1 MPAIAVPAFAL
12 TWWLSCYL
20 IGRDPRRA
28 SLRWPAAALLSYA
41 LGVAAWTVAPGSA
54 AAEILLCIPALFW
67 AGAVVSLLPLTPV
80 ERRPIDRGAL
90 ALGALFL
97 LMVIFLPQVGRLVVL
112 APLVGALVLLWR
124 MSGQVSLGSLPLAL
138 TSMAVLY
145 TAGLALLLFPFGGR
159 VPAIAAIGVDL
170 LVFGYLMAV
179 AHAAES
185 GERLRPDLHRSLAGG
200 LLALLL
206 LGVPAGVTMSLI
218 DGHDVVTVLQFT
230 VVAAGATVAGLGNHV
245 RRAMDRLALA
255 EDAGLRADRSAL
267 FLNADALLRR
277 REPRRLESLGEPEFL
292 RLTRRALTDFG
303 DLNRLARSPL
313 TDLPV
318 VGRRLADREDQ
329 PRARAGALRAVLREC
344 VSDLRPA
351 GPLGT
356 TDDWRYYNVL
366 QFCCVLGLNPYSRRV
381 RTDGL
386 SREARLVV
394 DWFRRYVPED
404 VTKQWLREAAMVVA
418 ERLWTELAGGP
429 RALSPSELPTRS
441 TKTP

>member
-28 SLRWPAAALLSYA
+28 SLRWPACGLLSYA
-41 LGVAAWTVAPGSA
+41 LGVAVWTVAPGSE
-54 AAEILLCIPALFW
+54 AAEILLCVPALCW
-67 AGAVVSLLPLTPV
+67 AGAVVALLPLTPV

-90 ALGALFL
+90 TLGALFL
-97 LMVIFLPQVGRLVVL
+97 LIIMFLPQVGRLVVL

-124 MSGQVSLGSLPLAL
+124 MRAQVSPVSLPLAL

-145 TAGLALLLFPFGGR
+145 TAGLALLLFPFGGE

-185 GERLRPDLHRSLAGG
+185 GERLGPDVRRSLAGG
-200 LLALLL
+200 LTAALL
-206 LGVPAGVTMSLI
+206 LGVPAGLTIWLAG
-218 DGHDVVTVLQFT
+218 DKDVVTVLQFV
-230 VVAAGATVAGLGNHV
+230 VVAAGATVAGLGDLV
-245 RRAMDRLALA
+245 RRAMDRLALG
-255 EDAGLRADRSAL
+255 DDSGLRADRSAL

-277 REPRRLESLGEPEFL
+277 REPRRLEALGEPEFL

-313 TDLPV
+313 TDLPL
-318 VGRRLADREDQ
+318 VGLRLAGREDQ

-344 VSDLRPA
+344 VSELRPA
-351 GPLGT
+351 GPFGT
-356 TDDWRYYNVL
+356 TDDWRHYNVL

-381 RTDGL
+381 RVDGL

-418 ERLWTELAGGP
+418 ERLWTEMEG
-429 RALSPSELPTRS
+429 RQLPTRS
-441 TKTP
+441 IKTP

>member
-1 MPAIAVPAFAL
+1 LCVPA
-12 TWWLSCYL
+12 
-20 IGRDPRRA
+20 
-28 SLRWPAAALLSYA
+28 
-41 LGVAAWTVAPGSA
+41 
-54 AAEILLCIPALFW
+54 LCW
-67 AGAVVSLLPLTPV
+67 AGAVVALLPLTPV

-97 LMVIFLPQVGRLVVL
+97 LVVVFLPQVGRLVVL

-124 MSGQVSLGSLPLAL
+124 MRGRLSPVSLPLAL

-145 TAGLALLLFPFGGR
+145 TAGLALLLFPFGGTL
-159 VPAIAAIGVDL
+159 PAIAAIGVDL

-179 AHAAES
+179 AHAAET
-185 GERLRPDLHRSLAGG
+185 GERLRPDLRRSLAGG
-200 LLALLL
+200 LTAALL
-206 LGVPAGVTMSLI
+206 LGVPAAVTMWRS
-218 DGHDVVTVLQFT
+218 DGDDVATVLQFV
-230 VVAAGATVAGLGNHV
+230 VVAVGATVAGLGDHV
-245 RRAMDRLALA
+245 RRAMDRMALA
-255 EDAGLRADRSAL
+255 EDAGLRADRASL

-277 REPRRLESLGEPEFL
+277 REPRRLESLSEPEFL

-318 VGRRLADREDQ
+318 VGRRLAGREDQ

-351 GPLGT
+351 GPFGT
-356 TDDWRYYNVL
+356 TDDWRDYNVL
-366 QFCCVLGLNPYSRRV
+366 HFCCVLGLNPYSRRV

-404 VTKQWLREAAMVVA
+404 VTKQWLREAATVVA
-418 ERLWTELAGGP
+418 ERLWTELEGQHTTISAGK
-429 RALSPSELPTRS
+429 LPTRS

>member
-12 TWWLSCYL
+12 AWWLACYL
-20 IGRDPRRA
+20 IGRDPRRP
-28 SLRWPAAALLSYA
+28 SLRWSTAAMLAYA
-41 LGVAAWTVAPGSA
+41 LGVAVWTVDPGSP
-54 AAEILLCIPALFW
+54 AAEILLCVPALCW
-67 AGAVVSLLPLTPV
+67 AGAVVALLPLTPV

-97 LMVIFLPQVGRLVVL
+97 LAAVLLPGVGRLVVL

-124 MSGQVSLGSLPLAL
+124 IRGQLSPVSLPPAL

-145 TAGLALLLFPFGGR
+145 TAGLAVLLLPFGGTL
-159 VPAIAAIGVDL
+159 PAIAAIGVDL

-179 AHAAES
+179 AHAAET
-185 GERLRPDLHRSLAGG
+185 GERLRPDLRRSLAGG
-200 LLALLL
+200 LTATLL
-206 LGVPAGVTMSLI
+206 LGVPAGVTMWLA
-218 DGHDVVTVLQFT
+218 DGDDVVTVLQFT
-230 VVAAGATVAGLGNHV
+230 AVAVGATVAGLGNHV
-245 RRAMDRLALA
+245 RRALDRLALA
-255 EDAGLRADRSAL
+255 EDAGLRADRASL

-277 REPRRLESLGEPEFL
+277 REPRRLDTLGEPEFL

-313 TDLPV
+313 TDLPM
-318 VGRRLADREDQ
+318 VGRRLAGRDDQ

-351 GPLGT
+351 GPFGT
-356 TDDWRYYNVL
+356 TDDWRDYNVL
-366 QFCCVLGLNPYSRRV
+366 QFCCVLGLNPYRRRV

-386 SREARLVV
+386 SWEARLVV

-404 VTKQWLREAAMVVA
+404 VTKQWLREAATVVA
-418 ERLWTELAGGP
+418 ERLWTDLEGRRQAISAGKI
-429 RALSPSELPTRS
+429 PTRS

>member
-1 MPAIAVPAFAL
+1 MTLPVPAIAVPAFAL

-28 SLRWPAAALLSYA
+28 SLRWPACGLLSYA
-41 LGVAAWTVAPGSA
+41 LGVAVWTVAPGSE
-54 AAEILLCIPALFW
+54 AAEILLCVPALCW
-67 AGAVVSLLPLTPV
+67 AGAVVALLPLTPV

-90 ALGALFL
+90 TLGALFL
-97 LMVIFLPQVGRLVVL
+97 LIIMFLPQVGRLVVL

-124 MSGQVSLGSLPLAL
+124 MRAQVSPVSLPLAL

-145 TAGLALLLFPFGGR
+145 TAGLALLLFPFGGE

-185 GERLRPDLHRSLAGG
+185 GERLGPDVRRSLAGG
-200 LLALLL
+200 LTAALL
-206 LGVPAGVTMSLI
+206 LGVPAGLTIWLAG
-218 DGHDVVTVLQFT
+218 DKDVVTVLQFV
-230 VVAAGATVAGLGNHV
+230 VVAAGATVAGLGDLV
-245 RRAMDRLALA
+245 RRAMDRLALG
-255 EDAGLRADRSAL
+255 DDSGLRADRSAL

-277 REPRRLESLGEPEFL
+277 REPRRLEALGEPEFL

-313 TDLPV
+313 TDLPL
-318 VGRRLADREDQ
+318 VGLRLAGREDQ

-344 VSDLRPA
+344 VSELRPA
-351 GPLGT
+351 GPFGT
-356 TDDWRYYNVL
+356 TDDWRHYNVL

-381 RTDGL
+381 RVDGL

-418 ERLWTELAGGP
+418 ERLWTEMEG
-429 RALSPSELPTRS
+429 RQLPTRS
-441 TKTP
+441 IKTP